1 MYIILSIVLTV
12 MILTNIPKFLEYE
25 KIDVD
30 IRKDYDL
37 DDKKWN
43 GLLDKMYFKTKDSYK
58 LNKGHL
64 VFLQNY
70 RNITETGV
78 DSSGEPVQKNK
89 IFILE

>member
-1 MYIILSIVLTV
+1 MLTVIILI
-12 MILTNIPKFLEYE
+12 NIPKFLEYE

-37 DDKKWN
+37 EDKEWN
-43 GLLDKMYFKTKDSYK
+43 SLLDRIYIKTKDSYK

-78 DSSGEPVQKNK
+78 DSAGNSVQKNK
-89 IFILE
+89 IVVLE